1 MTHTALAPAPFEVD
15 YGHVEP
21 IAVYF
26 DDHDPMGIVH
36 NARYPVLLERAITPY
51 WTARGHYFD
60 HNGPSTP
67 DLFHAVRE
75 FSITYHRPIRGAGEV
90 LVHFW
95 LDTFGETSARYGFR
109 FLSSDGRTCYAEGH
123 RAIVRLDQVTLRPT
137 PWTEAAREVALPL
150 LKPERSLE
158 PEEVA

>member
-1 MTHTALAPAPFEVD
+1 MMTHAALVEPAVS

-21 IAVYF
+21 ISIYF
-26 DDHDPMGIVH
+26 DDLDAMGIVH
-36 NARYPVLLERAITPY
+36 NARYAVLLERAVTPY
-51 WTARGHYFD
+51 WTARGHYYD

-90 LVHFW
+90 RVHIW
-95 LDTFGETSARYGFR
+95 LDKLGETSAQYGFR
-109 FLSSDGRTCYAEGH
+109 FLSRDGKTCYAEGK
-123 RAIVRLDQVTLRPT
+123 RAIVRLDPATLRPT
-137 PWTEAAREVALPL
+137 PWTESAREVATSL
-150 LKPERSLE
+150 LKPSLLE

>member
-1 MTHTALAPAPFEVD
+1 MTLVAPTVE

-21 IAVYF
+21 ITVYF
-26 DDHDPMGIVH
+26 DDLDAMGIVH
-36 NARYPVLLERAITPY
+36 NARYAVLLERAVTPY

-75 FSITYHRPIRGAGEV
+75 FTITYHRPIRGAGQV

-95 LDTFGETSARYGFR
+95 LNSLGETSAEYRFR
-109 FLSSDGRTCYAEGH
+109 FLANDCETLYAEG
-123 RAIVRLDQVTLRPT
+123 RRVIIRLDPATMRPT
-137 PWTEAAREVALPL
+137 PWTDSAREVATSL
-150 LKPERSLE
+150 LSS
-158 PEEVA
+158 

>member
-1 MTHTALAPAPFEVD
+1 MMTHAALAEPSLKVD
-15 YGHVEP
+15 FGHVEP

-26 DDHDPMGIVH
+26 DDLDAMGIVH
-36 NARYPVLLERAITPY
+36 NARYAVLLERAVTPY

-75 FSITYHRPIRGAGEV
+75 FAITYHRPIRGAGDV

-95 LDTFGETSARYGFR
+95 LDKLGETSAQYGFR
-109 FLSSDGRTCYAEGH
+109 FLSRDGRTCYAEGK
-123 RAIVRLDQVTLRPT
+123 RAIVRLDQATLRPT
-137 PWTEAAREVALPL
+137 PWSESAREVATSL
-150 LKPERSLE
+150 LKPEE
-158 PEEVA
+158 AA